1 MVRGSRK
8 TVWGDRQTI
17 FSTRKTIESNRVGFF
32 EKGGGGTRVG
42 PVPSISNFGYFGLFV
57 YLVISFIIGLVVVD
71 LVFIGG
77 CVGC

>member
-1 MVRGSRK
+1 MGRSTNYFQYQENYSLQPNMVGY
-8 TVWGDRQTI
+8 
-17 FSTRKTIESNRVGFF
+17 FF